1 MKKKIGI
8 MIRKITKAKCVA
20 FVLGLGGLFQQSQAQ
35 ICGATNSNNCTLMWF
50 SGVSFKN
57 SAGSTASYQ
66 GLNCTNT
73 GSSNKLMTS
82 GAVMDLTPGE
92 EISMTIENTCSYAL
106 IAGVWIDLDGDGSY
120 TAAECI
126 SKQAGPLGSIAVN
139 TTKTATLTIPC
150 TGVKPGKAMMRVR
163 AFYSSMSPT
172 QGCGTVAT
180 YGNIM
185 DFEINLKAVN
195 PPSADFAVPTGPN
208 FIKTPIL
215 FNSTTGNAAYK
226 QTWSFQTATNLV
238 TSGAKG
244 KASWA
249 NTGYYN
255 VKLKQEFCGLSD
267 SIIKSVKIE
276 KPTAAPTAEF
286 IASDNQVEVFYTG
299 QLFDLSTN
307 GAYKWNWT
315 ATSPSG
321 AIVYTSTQQNPIF
334 SFDEEGWWE
343 ICLTSENDI
352 GPSTKLC
359 KSRYI
364 EVVPPGEFYMGPSKI
379 ASNQG
384 GILYDNGGKTGNYGN
399 NRKTSIDYFEIF
411 PCGAKEI
418 RLNFKQLKLSLGDGG
433 DRLRIYDGQDAS
445 GKEITPA
452 GGITGVNYSMFKAST
467 FKAFSG
473 AMYITFESNSANN
486 DSGFIA
492 TWDSELLPVANPKS
506 GYTVDYTQIGN
517 GTMIDFVG
525 DVKDAQGQVDYD
537 WMIDGN
543 SGYGGKAKVFTTAFY
558 TDGTYEVCLIASIC
572 NGTDTFCRNITVTTP
587 TVAGYL
593 DYAASNLRPKVG
605 ETIQMTAK
613 TDYASN
619 FEWSIFPA
627 TYSFVGGTNLNSRNP
642 LVVFNAGGAY
652 TFTLRAWNSAGTR
665 AATEK
670 KVIKTKYVIAVKYC
684 TPVTDMLSSDV
695 AISKVELFQDSVS
708 LLENPS
714 TVGDVSFT
722 DFTDQFNTPLSYGS
736 YYTVIATRRTNS
748 NSANFKAWIDYNIDG
763 NFTDDELIL
772 NSGSISTTK
781 ASNKFRVPDLK
792 DCFEGFTKMR
802 VAVSYGAFSNTSCG
816 VNVVGEFEDY
826 GITLANDKKA
836 PVITL
841 LGSGV
846 VRVEKNSNATA
857 CWSESAYTTYTAK
870 DPTEGDLTT
879 KVVVT
884 TDLDCTT
891 PGTYYVNF
899 NVLDAAGNA
908 ATTVTR
914 NVIVVLDK
922 TAPTLT
928 LLGGATVNVEQCEMY
943 NELGAVASD
952 LTDGNLSSSIKISGS
967 VNTSVVGKYT
977 LTYNVADAQGNAAS
991 VSRVVNVVDTK
1002 KPGIFSYGKRIVDQE
1017 VVNIQIGSL
1026 FVDAVTGF
1034 DTCNGSIAVNK
1045 VPGFNGMVN
1054 TLVRATYPILY
1065 FAKDPNG
1072 NAAVEEGFVVNYR
1085 VDDYIAPEIALN
1097 TPDTVVHDVNSPYS
1111 SQPVSVY
1118 DNYYTSNKVSIEKK
1132 GKVNPFTLGLYTE
1145 TFTATDESGNTAIRN
1160 RYVKVVDR
1168 VAPTI
1173 ITSSVNVCAGDPFW
1187 AMSDVSVQDNYYG
1200 NNDLFPLV
1208 KILSHNVNVMRAGMY
1223 YINYQVTDPSGNK
1236 SQVVLRPVM
1245 VRYAP
1250 DCENSFV
1257 GTENLGLADQV
1268 QVYPNP
1274 SSGVVTVDFAL
1285 NNMEAITIEVTNLV
1299 GAKVATYTFNGG
1311 FGSQVLDLGKFGQG
1325 TYLLNIRNQK
1335 ETTTKK
1341 IVIAN

>member
-1 MKKKIGI
+1 MKYFF
-8 MIRKITKAKCVA
+8 TKTNLMASI
-20 FVLGLGGLFQQSQAQ
+20 FGLFGWINQADAQ

-92 EISMTIENTCSYAL
+92 EISMTIENTCTYAL

-120 TAAECI
+120 SSAECI
-126 SKQAGPLGSIAVN
+126 SKQTGPLGSIAAN
-139 TTKTATLTIPC
+139 TTKTATLSIPC

-163 AFYSSMSPT
+163 AFYSSMTPT

-215 FNSTTGNAAYK
+215 FNSTSGNAAYK

-255 VKLKQEFCGLSD
+255 VKLKQEFCGLRD

-276 KPTAAPTAEF
+276 KPTAAPAAEF
-286 IASDNQVEVFYTG
+286 IASSNQVEVFYQG

-307 GAYKWNWT
+307 GAYKWSWT

-384 GILYDNGGKTGNYGN
+384 GTLYDNGGKTGSYGN
-399 NRKTSIDYFEIF
+399 NRKTSIDYFQIF

-452 GGITGVNYSMFKAST
+452 GGLTGVNQNLFRSST

-473 AMYITFESNSANN
+473 SMYITFESNSANN

-492 TWDSELLPVANPKS
+492 IWDSELLPVANPKS
-506 GYTVDYTQIGN
+506 GYTVDYTQVGN

-543 SGYGGKAKVFTTAFY
+543 SGYGAKAKVFTTAFY

-572 NGTDTFCRNITVTTP
+572 NGVDTFCRNITVTTP
-587 TVAGYL
+587 TVPGYL

-605 ETIQMTAK
+605 ETIQLK
-613 TDYASN
+613 SNTDYASN

-642 LVVFNAGGAY
+642 FVVFNAGGAY
-652 TFTLRAWNSAGTR
+652 TFTLRAWNSAGTK

-714 TVGDVSFT
+714 TVGDVSYS
-722 DFTDQFNTPLSYGS
+722 DFTDQFNTALSYGS
-736 YYTVIATRRTNS
+736 YYSVIATRRTNS
-748 NSANFKAWIDYNIDG
+748 NMANFKAWIDYNIDG
-763 NFTDDELIL
+763 NFTDDEMIL
-772 NSGSISTTK
+772 NSGAISNTK

-792 DCFEGFTKMR
+792 DCFEGATRMR
-802 VAVSYGAFSNTSCG
+802 VAVSYGSFANTACG

-841 LGSGV
+841 LGSSV

-857 CWSESAYTTYTAK
+857 CWSESAYSTYTAK
-870 DPTEGDLTT
+870 DPTEGDLTN
-879 KVVVT
+879 KVVIA

-891 PGTYYVNF
+891 PGTYFMNF
-899 NVLDAAGNA
+899 RVVDAAGNE
-908 ATTVTR
+908 ATPVTR
-914 NVIVVLDK
+914 TIVVVLDK
-922 TAPTLT
+922 TPPTLT
-928 LLGGATVNVEQCEMY
+928 LLGGATVNVEQCEVY

-952 LTDGNLSSSIKISGS
+952 LTDGNLTSSIKISGS
-967 VNTSVVGKYT
+967 LNTSLVGKYT
-977 LTYNVADAQGNAAS
+977 LTYNVADAQGNTAS
-991 VSRVVNVVDTK
+991 TTRTVNVVDTK
-1002 KPGIFSYGKRIVDQE
+1002 KPGIFSYGKRIIDQE

-1034 DTCNGSIAVNK
+1034 DTCNGSVSVNK

-1054 TLVRATYPILY
+1054 TLVRATYPISY
-1065 FAKDPNG
+1065 FAVDPHG
-1072 NAAVEEGFVVNYR
+1072 NTAVEEGFVVNYR
-1085 VDDYIAPEIALN
+1085 VDDYIAPEITLN
-1097 TPDTVVHDVNSPYS
+1097 TPDTVIHDVNSPYS

-1118 DNYYTSNKVSIEKK
+1118 DNYYTSNKVSVEKK

-1145 TFTATDESGNTAIRN
+1145 TFTATDESGNTAVRN

-1187 AMSDVSVQDNYYG
+1187 AMSNVSVEDNYYG
-1200 NNDLFPLV
+1200 NNELFPLV

-1274 SSGVVTVDFAL
+1274 SAGEVTVDFAL
-1285 NNMEAITIEVTNLV
+1285 NNMEPITIEVTNLV

-1325 TYLLNIRNQK
+1325 TFLLNIRNKK

>member
-1 MKKKIGI
+1 M
-8 MIRKITKAKCVA
+8 
-20 FVLGLGGLFQQSQAQ
+20 
-35 ICGATNSNNCTLMWF
+35 
-50 SGVSFKN
+50 
-57 SAGSTASYQ
+57 
-66 GLNCTNT
+66 
-73 GSSNKLMTS
+73 
-82 GAVMDLTPGE
+82 
-92 EISMTIENTCSYAL
+92 
-106 IAGVWIDLDGDGSY
+106 
-120 TAAECI
+120 
-126 SKQAGPLGSIAVN
+126 
-139 TTKTATLTIPC
+139 
-150 TGVKPGKAMMRVR
+150 
-163 AFYSSMSPT
+163 
-172 QGCGTVAT
+172 
-180 YGNIM
+180 
-185 DFEINLKAVN
+185 
-195 PPSADFAVPTGPN
+195 
-208 FIKTPIL
+208 
-215 FNSTTGNAAYK
+215 
-226 QTWSFQTATNLV
+226 
-238 TSGAKG
+238 
-244 KASWA
+244 
-249 NTGYYN
+249 
-255 VKLKQEFCGLSD
+255 
-267 SIIKSVKIE
+267 
-276 KPTAAPTAEF
+276 
-286 IASDNQVEVFYTG
+286 
-299 QLFDLSTN
+299 
-307 GAYKWNWT
+307 
-315 ATSPSG
+315 
-321 AIVYTSTQQNPIF
+321 
-334 SFDEEGWWE
+334 
-343 ICLTSENDI
+343 
-352 GPSTKLC
+352 
-359 KSRYI
+359 
-364 EVVPPGEFYMGPSKI
+364 
-379 ASNQG
+379 
-384 GILYDNGGKTGNYGN
+384 
-399 NRKTSIDYFEIF
+399 
-411 PCGAKEI
+411 
-418 RLNFKQLKLSLGDGG
+418 
-433 DRLRIYDGQDAS
+433 
-445 GKEITPA
+445 
-452 GGITGVNYSMFKAST
+452 
-467 FKAFSG
+467 
-473 AMYITFESNSANN
+473 
-486 DSGFIA
+486 
-492 TWDSELLPVANPKS
+492 
-506 GYTVDYTQIGN
+506 
-517 GTMIDFVG
+517 
-525 DVKDAQGQVDYD
+525 
-537 WMIDGN
+537 
-543 SGYGGKAKVFTTAFY
+543 FTTAFY

-627 TYSFVGGTNLNSRNP
+627 TYSYVGGTNLNSRNP

-695 AISKVELFQDSVS
+695 AISKVELLQDSVS

-714 TVGDVSFT
+714 TVGDVAFT

-763 NFTDDELIL
+763 NFTDDEMIL
-772 NSGSISTTK
+772 NSGAITTTK

-846 VRVEKNSNATA
+846 LRVEKNSNATA

-928 LLGGATVNVEQCEMY
+928 LLGGATVNVEQCEVY

-977 LTYNVADAQGNAAS
+977 LTYDVADAQGNAAS

-1065 FAKDPNG
+1065 FAKDPHG

-1145 TFTATDESGNTAIRN
+1145 TFTATDESGNTAVRN

-1200 NNDLFPLV
+1200 NNELFPLV

-1257 GTENLGLADQV
+1257 GTENLGLSDQV

-1285 NNMEAITIEVTNLV
+1285 NNIEPITIEVTNLV

>member
-1 MKKKIGI
+1 
-8 MIRKITKAKCVA
+8 
-20 FVLGLGGLFQQSQAQ
+20 
-35 ICGATNSNNCTLMWF
+35 
-50 SGVSFKN
+50 
-57 SAGSTASYQ
+57 
-66 GLNCTNT
+66 
-73 GSSNKLMTS
+73 
-82 GAVMDLTPGE
+82 
-92 EISMTIENTCSYAL
+92 
-106 IAGVWIDLDGDGSY
+106 
-120 TAAECI
+120 
-126 SKQAGPLGSIAVN
+126 
-139 TTKTATLTIPC
+139 
-150 TGVKPGKAMMRVR
+150 
-163 AFYSSMSPT
+163 
-172 QGCGTVAT
+172 
-180 YGNIM
+180 
-185 DFEINLKAVN
+185 
-195 PPSADFAVPTGPN
+195 
-208 FIKTPIL
+208 
-215 FNSTTGNAAYK
+215 
-226 QTWSFQTATNLV
+226 
-238 TSGAKG
+238 
-244 KASWA
+244 
-249 NTGYYN
+249 
-255 VKLKQEFCGLSD
+255 
-267 SIIKSVKIE
+267 
-276 KPTAAPTAEF
+276 
-286 IASDNQVEVFYTG
+286 
-299 QLFDLSTN
+299 
-307 GAYKWNWT
+307 
-315 ATSPSG
+315 
-321 AIVYTSTQQNPIF
+321 
-334 SFDEEGWWE
+334 
-343 ICLTSENDI
+343 
-352 GPSTKLC
+352 
-359 KSRYI
+359 
-364 EVVPPGEFYMGPSKI
+364 
-379 ASNQG
+379 
-384 GILYDNGGKTGNYGN
+384 
-399 NRKTSIDYFEIF
+399 
-411 PCGAKEI
+411 
-418 RLNFKQLKLSLGDGG
+418 
-433 DRLRIYDGQDAS
+433 
-445 GKEITPA
+445 
-452 GGITGVNYSMFKAST
+452 
-467 FKAFSG
+467 
-473 AMYITFESNSANN
+473 
-486 DSGFIA
+486 
-492 TWDSELLPVANPKS
+492 
-506 GYTVDYTQIGN
+506 
-517 GTMIDFVG
+517 
-525 DVKDAQGQVDYD
+525 
-537 WMIDGN
+537 
-543 SGYGGKAKVFTTAFY
+543 
-558 TDGTYEVCLIASIC
+558 
-572 NGTDTFCRNITVTTP
+572 VTTP
-587 TVAGYL
+587 TGPGYL

-605 ETIQMTAK
+605 ETIQLK
-613 TDYASN
+613 SNTDYASN

-642 LVVFNAGGAY
+642 FVVFNAGGAY
-652 TFTLRAWNSAGTR
+652 TFTLRAWNSAGTK

-708 LLENPS
+708 LLENPT
-714 TVGDVSFT
+714 TVGDVSYT

-763 NFTDDELIL
+763 NFTDDEMIL
-772 NSGSISTTK
+772 NSGAISNTK

-792 DCFEGFTKMR
+792 DCFEGVTRMR
-802 VAVSYGAFSNTSCG
+802 VAVSYGSFANTACG

-841 LGSGV
+841 LGSSV

-857 CWSESAYTTYTAK
+857 CWTENVYSTYTAK
-870 DPTEGDLTT
+870 DPTEGDLTN
-879 KVVVT
+879 KVVIT

-891 PGTYYVNF
+891 PGTYFMNF
-899 NVLDAAGNA
+899 RVVDAAGNEA
-908 ATTVTR
+908 MPVTR
-914 NVIVVLDK
+914 TIVVVLDK
-922 TAPTLT
+922 TPPTLT
-928 LLGGATVNVEQCEMY
+928 LLGGASVNVEQCEVY

-952 LTDGNLSSSIKISGS
+952 LIDGNLTSSIKISGS

-977 LTYNVADAQGNAAS
+977 LTYDVADAQGNTAS
-991 VSRVVNVVDTK
+991 TTRTVNVVDTK

-1065 FAKDPNG
+1065 FAKDPHG
-1072 NAAVEEGFVVNYR
+1072 NTAVEEGFVVNYR

-1097 TPDTVVHDVNSPYS
+1097 TPDTVFHDVNSPYS

-1118 DNYYTSNKVSIEKK
+1118 DNYYTNNKLSVEKK

-1145 TFTATDESGNTAIRN
+1145 TFTATDESGNTAVRN

-1187 AMSDVSVQDNYYG
+1187 AMSDVSVEDNYYG
-1200 NNDLFPLV
+1200 NNELFPLV

-1274 SSGVVTVDFAL
+1274 SAGEVTIDFAL
-1285 NNMEAITIEVTNLV
+1285 NNMESITIEVTNLV
-1299 GAKVATYTFNGG
+1299 GAKVAAYTFNGG

>member
-1 MKKKIGI
+1 
-8 MIRKITKAKCVA
+8 
-20 FVLGLGGLFQQSQAQ
+20 
-35 ICGATNSNNCTLMWF
+35 
-50 SGVSFKN
+50 
-57 SAGSTASYQ
+57 
-66 GLNCTNT
+66 
-73 GSSNKLMTS
+73 
-82 GAVMDLTPGE
+82 
-92 EISMTIENTCSYAL
+92 
-106 IAGVWIDLDGDGSY
+106 
-120 TAAECI
+120 
-126 SKQAGPLGSIAVN
+126 
-139 TTKTATLTIPC
+139 
-150 TGVKPGKAMMRVR
+150 
-163 AFYSSMSPT
+163 
-172 QGCGTVAT
+172 
-180 YGNIM
+180 
-185 DFEINLKAVN
+185 
-195 PPSADFAVPTGPN
+195 
-208 FIKTPIL
+208 
-215 FNSTTGNAAYK
+215 
-226 QTWSFQTATNLV
+226 
-238 TSGAKG
+238 
-244 KASWA
+244 
-249 NTGYYN
+249 
-255 VKLKQEFCGLSD
+255 
-267 SIIKSVKIE
+267 
-276 KPTAAPTAEF
+276 
-286 IASDNQVEVFYTG
+286 
-299 QLFDLSTN
+299 
-307 GAYKWNWT
+307 
-315 ATSPSG
+315 
-321 AIVYTSTQQNPIF
+321 
-334 SFDEEGWWE
+334 
-343 ICLTSENDI
+343 
-352 GPSTKLC
+352 
-359 KSRYI
+359 
-364 EVVPPGEFYMGPSKI
+364 
-379 ASNQG
+379 
-384 GILYDNGGKTGNYGN
+384 
-399 NRKTSIDYFEIF
+399 
-411 PCGAKEI
+411 
-418 RLNFKQLKLSLGDGG
+418 
-433 DRLRIYDGQDAS
+433 
-445 GKEITPA
+445 
-452 GGITGVNYSMFKAST
+452 
-467 FKAFSG
+467 
-473 AMYITFESNSANN
+473 
-486 DSGFIA
+486 
-492 TWDSELLPVANPKS
+492 
-506 GYTVDYTQIGN
+506 
-517 GTMIDFVG
+517 
-525 DVKDAQGQVDYD
+525 
-537 WMIDGN
+537 
-543 SGYGGKAKVFTTAFY
+543 
-558 TDGTYEVCLIASIC
+558 
-572 NGTDTFCRNITVTTP
+572 
-587 TVAGYL
+587 
-593 DYAASNLRPKVG
+593 
-605 ETIQMTAK
+605 
-613 TDYASN
+613 
-619 FEWSIFPA
+619 
-627 TYSFVGGTNLNSRNP
+627 
-642 LVVFNAGGAY
+642 
-652 TFTLRAWNSAGTR
+652 
-665 AATEK
+665 
-670 KVIKTKYVIAVKYC
+670 
-684 TPVTDMLSSDV
+684 
-695 AISKVELFQDSVS
+695 
-708 LLENPS
+708 
-714 TVGDVSFT
+714 
-722 DFTDQFNTPLSYGS
+722 
-736 YYTVIATRRTNS
+736 VIATRRTNS

-763 NFTDDELIL
+763 NFTDDEMIL
-772 NSGSISTTK
+772 NSGAITTTK

-802 VAVSYGAFSNTSCG
+802 VAVSYGAFSNTACG

-857 CWSESAYTTYTAK
+857 CWSESAYSTYTAK

-928 LLGGATVNVEQCEMY
+928 LLGGATVNVEQCEVY

-977 LTYNVADAQGNAAS
+977 LTYNVADAQGNASS
-991 VSRVVNVVDTK
+991 VTRVINVVDTK

-1065 FAKDPNG
+1065 FAKDPHG

-1145 TFTATDESGNTAIRN
+1145 TFTATDESGNTAVRN

-1173 ITSSVNVCAGDPFW
+1173 ITTSVNVCAEDPFW

-1200 NNDLFPLV
+1200 NNELFPLV
-1208 KILSHNVNVMRAGMY
+1208 KILSHNVNIMRAGIY

-1274 SSGVVTVDFAL
+1274 SAGEVTVDFAL
-1285 NNMEAITIEVTNLV
+1285 NNMETITIEVTNLV
-1299 GAKVATYTFNGG
+1299 GAKVATYNFNGG

>member
-1 MKKKIGI
+1 
-8 MIRKITKAKCVA
+8 
-20 FVLGLGGLFQQSQAQ
+20 
-35 ICGATNSNNCTLMWF
+35 
-50 SGVSFKN
+50 
-57 SAGSTASYQ
+57 
-66 GLNCTNT
+66 
-73 GSSNKLMTS
+73 
-82 GAVMDLTPGE
+82 
-92 EISMTIENTCSYAL
+92 
-106 IAGVWIDLDGDGSY
+106 
-120 TAAECI
+120 
-126 SKQAGPLGSIAVN
+126 
-139 TTKTATLTIPC
+139 
-150 TGVKPGKAMMRVR
+150 
-163 AFYSSMSPT
+163 
-172 QGCGTVAT
+172 
-180 YGNIM
+180 
-185 DFEINLKAVN
+185 
-195 PPSADFAVPTGPN
+195 
-208 FIKTPIL
+208 
-215 FNSTTGNAAYK
+215 
-226 QTWSFQTATNLV
+226 
-238 TSGAKG
+238 
-244 KASWA
+244 
-249 NTGYYN
+249 
-255 VKLKQEFCGLSD
+255 
-267 SIIKSVKIE
+267 
-276 KPTAAPTAEF
+276 
-286 IASDNQVEVFYTG
+286 
-299 QLFDLSTN
+299 
-307 GAYKWNWT
+307 
-315 ATSPSG
+315 
-321 AIVYTSTQQNPIF
+321 
-334 SFDEEGWWE
+334 
-343 ICLTSENDI
+343 
-352 GPSTKLC
+352 
-359 KSRYI
+359 
-364 EVVPPGEFYMGPSKI
+364 
-379 ASNQG
+379 
-384 GILYDNGGKTGNYGN
+384 
-399 NRKTSIDYFEIF
+399 
-411 PCGAKEI
+411 
-418 RLNFKQLKLSLGDGG
+418 
-433 DRLRIYDGQDAS
+433 
-445 GKEITPA
+445 
-452 GGITGVNYSMFKAST
+452 
-467 FKAFSG
+467 
-473 AMYITFESNSANN
+473 
-486 DSGFIA
+486 
-492 TWDSELLPVANPKS
+492 
-506 GYTVDYTQIGN
+506 
-517 GTMIDFVG
+517 
-525 DVKDAQGQVDYD
+525 
-537 WMIDGN
+537 
-543 SGYGGKAKVFTTAFY
+543 
-558 TDGTYEVCLIASIC
+558 
-572 NGTDTFCRNITVTTP
+572 
-587 TVAGYL
+587 
-593 DYAASNLRPKVG
+593 
-605 ETIQMTAK
+605 
-613 TDYASN
+613 
-619 FEWSIFPA
+619 
-627 TYSFVGGTNLNSRNP
+627 
-642 LVVFNAGGAY
+642 
-652 TFTLRAWNSAGTR
+652 
-665 AATEK
+665 
-670 KVIKTKYVIAVKYC
+670 
-684 TPVTDMLSSDV
+684 MLSSDV
-695 AISKVELFQDSVS
+695 AISKVELLQDSVS

-763 NFTDDELIL
+763 NFTDDEMIL
-772 NSGSISTTK
+772 NSGAITTTK

-802 VAVSYGAFSNTSCG
+802 VAVSYGAFSNTACG

-857 CWSESAYTTYTAK
+857 CWSESAYSTYTAK

-928 LLGGATVNVEQCEMY
+928 LLGGATVNVEQCEVY

-977 LTYNVADAQGNAAS
+977 LTYNVADAQGNASS
-991 VSRVVNVVDTK
+991 VTRVINVVDTK

-1065 FAKDPNG
+1065 FAKDPHG

-1145 TFTATDESGNTAIRN
+1145 TFTATDESGNTAVRN

-1173 ITSSVNVCAGDPFW
+1173 ITTSVNVCAEDPFW

-1200 NNDLFPLV
+1200 NNELFPLV
-1208 KILSHNVNVMRAGMY
+1208 KILSHNVNIMRAGIY

-1274 SSGVVTVDFAL
+1274 SAGEVTVDFAL
-1285 NNMEAITIEVTNLV
+1285 NNMETITIEVTNLV
-1299 GAKVATYTFNGG
+1299 GAKVATYNFNGG

>member
-1 MKKKIGI
+1 
-8 MIRKITKAKCVA
+8 MIKLITKAKWIG
-20 FVLGLGGLFQQSQAQ
+20 FVLSLGGLFQQSQAQ

-92 EISMTIENTCSYAL
+92 EISMTIENTCTYAL

-120 TAAECI
+120 SSAECI
-126 SKQAGPLGSIAVN
+126 SKQAGPLGSIAAN
-139 TTKTATLTIPC
+139 TTKTATLSIPC
-150 TGVKPGKAMMRVR
+150 NGVKPGKAMMRVR
-163 AFYSSMSPT
+163 AFYSSMTPT

-215 FNSTTGNAAYK
+215 FNSTSSNAAYK
-226 QTWSFQTATNLV
+226 QTWSFQTATSLV
-238 TSGAKG
+238 TSSAKG

-249 NTGYYN
+249 NTGYYS

-276 KPTAAPTAEF
+276 KPTAAPAAEF
-286 IASDNQVEVFYTG
+286 IASSNQVEVFYQG

-307 GAYKWNWT
+307 GAYKWSWT

-384 GILYDNGGKTGNYGN
+384 GTLYDNGGKTGSYGN
-399 NRKTSIDYFEIF
+399 NRKTSIDYFQIF

-452 GGITGVNYSMFKAST
+452 GGLTGVNQNLFRSST

-473 AMYITFESNSANN
+473 SMYITFESNSANN

-492 TWDSELLPVANPKS
+492 IWDSELLPVANPKS
-506 GYTVDYTQIGN
+506 GYTVDYTQVGN

-543 SGYGGKAKVFTTAFY
+543 SGYGAKAKVFTTAFY

-572 NGTDTFCRNITVTTP
+572 NGVDTFCRNITVTTP
-587 TVAGYL
+587 TGPGYL

-605 ETIQMTAK
+605 ETIQLK
-613 TDYASN
+613 SNTDYASN

-642 LVVFNAGGAY
+642 FVVFNAGGAY
-652 TFTLRAWNSAGTR
+652 TFTLRAWNSAGTK

-714 TVGDVSFT
+714 TVGDVSYT
-722 DFTDQFNTPLSYGS
+722 DFTDQFNTALSYGS
-736 YYTVIATRRTNS
+736 YYSVIATRRTNS
-748 NSANFKAWIDYNIDG
+748 NMANFKAWIDYNIDG
-763 NFTDDELIL
+763 NFTDDEMIL
-772 NSGSISTTK
+772 NSGAISNTK

-792 DCFEGFTKMR
+792 DCFEGVTRMR
-802 VAVSYGAFSNTSCG
+802 VAVSYGSFSNSACG

-841 LGSGV
+841 LGSSV

-857 CWSESAYTTYTAK
+857 CWSESAYSTYTAK
-870 DPTEGDLTT
+870 DPTEGDLTN

-891 PGTYYVNF
+891 PGTYFMNF
-899 NVLDAAGNA
+899 NVLDAAGNTA
-908 ATTVTR
+908 ATVTR

-922 TAPTLT
+922 TSPVLT
-928 LLGGATVNVEQCEMY
+928 LFGGASVNVEQCEVY
-943 NELGAVASD
+943 NEMGAVASD
-952 LTDGNLSSSIKISGS
+952 LTDGNLTSSIKISGS
-967 VNTSVVGKYT
+967 LNTSVVGKYT
-977 LTYNVADAQGNAAS
+977 LTYDVADAQGNASS
-991 VSRVVNVVDTK
+991 VTRVINVVDTK

-1065 FAKDPNG
+1065 FAKDPHG
-1072 NAAVEEGFVVNYR
+1072 NTAVEEGFVVNYR

-1097 TPDTVVHDVNSPYS
+1097 TPDTVFHDVNSPYS

-1118 DNYYTSNKVSIEKK
+1118 DNYYTNNKLSVEKK

-1145 TFTATDESGNTAIRN
+1145 TFTATDESGNTAVRN

-1187 AMSDVSVQDNYYG
+1187 AMSDVSVEDNYYG
-1200 NNDLFPLV
+1200 NNELFPLI

-1274 SSGVVTVDFAL
+1274 SAGEVTIDFAL
-1285 NNMEAITIEVTNLV
+1285 NNMESITIEVTNLV

>member
-1 MKKKIGI
+1 MNLKF
-8 MIRKITKAKCVA
+8 TKSKLIAL
-20 FVLGLGGLFQQSQAQ
+20 VLGLTGWMSQSEAQ
-35 ICGATNSNNCTLMWF
+35 ICGATNSSGCTGDYL
-50 SGVSFKN
+50 SAISFKN
-57 SAGSTASYQ
+57 TAGTSYAVS
-66 GLNCTNT
+66 GMNCANT
-73 GSSNKLMTS
+73 GSSNKLMTN
-82 GAVMDLTPGE
+82 GAVMDITPGE
-92 EISMTIENTCSYAL
+92 DITMTIENTCSFSEYV
-106 IAGVWIDLDGDGSY
+106 GVWIDLDGDNTFS
-120 TAAECI
+120 AAECI
-126 SKQAGPLGSIAVN
+126 AKSNAQFGSIPVN

-150 TGVKPGKAMMRVR
+150 AGVKAGKAIMRVR
-163 AFYSSMSPT
+163 CMYSTFTPS
-172 QGCGTVAT
+172 QGCGTQANF
-180 YGNIM
+180 GNIL
-185 DFEINLKAVN
+185 DFEVNVKSVN
-195 PPSADFAVPTGPN
+195 PPVADFAVPTGPN
-208 FIKTPIL
+208 YTKTPIT
-215 FNSTTGNAAYK
+215 FNSTATNSAYT
-226 QTWSFQTATNLV
+226 QIWSFQSGTTV
-238 TSGAKG
+238 VGTGAKG
-244 KASWA
+244 KASWP
-249 NTGYYN
+249 NVGYYN
-255 VKLKQEFCGLSD
+255 VKLKQQFCGMVD
-267 SIIKSVKIE
+267 SIVKSVKIE
-276 KPTAAPTAEF
+276 KPTAAPTADF
-286 IASDNQVEVFYTG
+286 IAGSNQVEVFYQG

-307 GAYKWNWT
+307 GAYKWDWT

-321 AIVYTSTQQNPIF
+321 TIVYTSTAQNPIF

-343 ICLTSENDI
+343 ICLTSQNDI
-352 GPSTKLC
+352 GPSTKNC

-399 NRKTSIDYFEIF
+399 NRKTSIDYFQIF

-418 RLNFKQLKLSLGDGG
+418 RFNFKQLKLALGDGG

-452 GGITGVNYSMFKAST
+452 GGITGVNQNLFAKST

-473 AMYITFESNSANN
+473 SMYITFESNSANN

-506 GYTVDYTQIGN
+506 GYTVDYTSVGN

-525 DVKDAQGQVDYD
+525 DVKDAQGQVEYD
-537 WMIDGN
+537 WMIDGQ
-543 SGYGGKAKVFTTAFY
+543 SGYGGKAKVFTNAFY

-572 NGTDTFCRNITVTTP
+572 NGIDTFCRNITVTTP
-587 TVAGYL
+587 TAPGAV
-593 DYAASNLRPKVG
+593 DFVASNLRPKVG
-605 ETIQMTAK
+605 ETINITTK

-619 FEWSIFPA
+619 YEWSIYPA
-627 TYSFVGGTNLNSRNP
+627 TYSFVGGTGINSRNP
-642 LVVFNAGGAY
+642 QLVFNTGGAY

-714 TVGDVSFT
+714 TVGDVAYT
-722 DFTDQFNTPLSYGS
+722 DFTDQFNTALSYGS

-748 NSANFKAWIDYNIDG
+748 NTANFKAWIDYNIDG
-763 NFTDDELIL
+763 NFSDDEMIL

-792 DCFEGFTKMR
+792 DCFEGVTRMR
-802 VAVSYGAFSNTSCG
+802 VAVSYGSFSNTSCG

-841 LGSGV
+841 LGSSV
-846 VRVEKNSNATA
+846 VRVEKNSNALA
-857 CWSESAYTTYTAK
+857 CWTENPYSTYTAK

-879 KVVVT
+879 KVQVT

-891 PGTYYVNF
+891 PGTYFVNF
-899 NVLDAAGNA
+899 RVTDAAGNDA
-908 ATTVTR
+908 ALVTR
-914 NVIVVLDK
+914 TVIVVLDK
-922 TAPTLT
+922 TPPTLT
-928 LLGGATVNVEQCEMY
+928 LLGGSSVDVQQCEVY

-952 LTDGNLSSSIKISGS
+952 LTDGNLTSSIKITGN

-977 LTYNVADAQGNAAS
+977 LTYDVADAQGNTAS
-991 VSRVVNVVDTK
+991 ATRTVNVVDTK
-1002 KPGIFSYGKRIVDQE
+1002 KPGIYAYGKRIVDQDI
-1017 VVNIQIGSL
+1017 VNLQIGSL
-1026 FVDAVTGF
+1026 FVDPVNGY
-1034 DTCNGSIAVNK
+1034 DTCNGSVAVNK

-1054 TLVRATYPILY
+1054 TLVRATYPVSY
-1065 FAKDPNG
+1065 YAVDPHG
-1072 NAAVEEGFVVNYR
+1072 NTAVEEGFVVNYR
-1085 VDDYIAPEIALN
+1085 VDDYIAPEITLN
-1097 TPDTVVHDVNSPYS
+1097 TADTVIHDVNSPYS
-1111 SQPVSVY
+1111 SQPVTVH
-1118 DNYYTSNKVSIEKK
+1118 DNYYTNNKVSVEKT

-1145 TFTATDESGNTAIRN
+1145 TFTATDESGNTAVRN

-1173 ITSSVNVCAGDPFW
+1173 ITSSVNVCAGTPFW
-1187 AMSDVSVQDNYYG
+1187 AMSDVSVEDNYYG
-1200 NNDLFPLV
+1200 SNELLPLIQV
-1208 KILSHNVNVMRAGMY
+1208 IGHNVNIWRAGVY

-1245 VRYAP
+1245 VQYPP

-1257 GTENLGLADQV
+1257 GKENLTLSEQV
-1268 QVYPNP
+1268 MVYPNP
-1274 SSGVVTVDFAL
+1274 SKGEVTVDFAL
-1285 NNMEAITIEVTNLV
+1285 NNMEPVFIEVTNIL
-1299 GAKVATYTFNGG
+1299 GAKVASYTFNGG
-1311 FGSQVLDLGKFGQG
+1311 FGSQSLDLGKFGQG

-1341 IVIAN
+1341 IVIAQ

>member
-1 MKKKIGI
+1 
-8 MIRKITKAKCVA
+8 MIRKITKAKWVA

-120 TAAECI
+120 SSAECI

-163 AFYSSMSPT
+163 AFYTSMSPT

-452 GGITGVNYSMFKAST
+452 GGITGVNYNMFKSST

-928 LLGGATVNVEQCEMY
+928 LLGGATVNVEQCEVY

-967 VNTSVVGKYT
+967 VNISVVGKYT
-977 LTYNVADAQGNAAS
+977 LTYDVADAQGNAAS

-1065 FAKDPNG
+1065 FAKDPHG

-1145 TFTATDESGNTAIRN
+1145 TFTATDESGNTAVRN

-1173 ITSSVNVCAGDPFW
+1173 ITTSVNVCAGDPFW

-1200 NNDLFPLV
+1200 NNELFPLV

-1257 GTENLGLADQV
+1257 GTENLGLSDQV

-1285 NNMEAITIEVTNLV
+1285 NNIEPITIEVTNLV

>member
-1 MKKKIGI
+1 MKYLFTKTNLIASILGI
-8 MIRKITKAKCVA
+8 FSCVNQA
-20 FVLGLGGLFQQSQAQ
+20 EAQ
-35 ICGATNSNNCTLMWF
+35 ICGATNSTGCSLDWF
-50 SGVSFKN
+50 SAVSFKN
-57 SAGSTASYQ
+57 SGGTAYSVS
-66 GLNCTNT
+66 GLNCGNT
-73 GSSNKLMTS
+73 GTSNKLMTN
-82 GAVMDLTPGE
+82 GAVMDITPGE
-92 EISMTIENTCSYAL
+92 DISMTIENTCSYAEY
-106 IAGVWIDLDGDGSY
+106 AGVWIDLDGDNQFS
-120 TAAECI
+120 AAECI
-126 SKQAGPLGSIAVN
+126 SKAAGPLGQIASN
-139 TTKTATLTIPC
+139 STKTATLTIPC
-150 TGVKPGKAMMRVR
+150 AGVKSGKAIMRVR
-163 AFYSSMSPT
+163 CMYLSFTPT
-172 QGCGTVAT
+172 QGCGTVANE
-180 YGNIM
+180 GNIL
-185 DFEINLKAVN
+185 DFEVNIKSVN
-195 PPSADFAVPTGPN
+195 PPLADFTVPTGPN
-208 FIKTPIL
+208 FTKTPIT
-215 FNSTTGNAAYK
+215 FNSTATNSAYN
-226 QTWSFQTATNLV
+226 QTWTFQTATAI
-238 TSGAKG
+238 TPTGAKG

-249 NTGYYN
+249 NTGYFN
-255 VKLKQEFCGLSD
+255 VKLKQQFCGMVD

-276 KPTAAPTAEF
+276 KPTAAPVADF
-286 IASDNQVEVFYTG
+286 IAASNQVEVFYQG

-307 GAYKWNWT
+307 GAYKWSWT

-321 AIVYTSTQQNPIF
+321 LIVYTSSAQNPIF
-334 SFDEEGWWE
+334 SFDEEGKWE

-352 GPSTKLC
+352 GLSTKNC
-359 KSRYI
+359 KSKYI

-399 NRKTSIDYFEIF
+399 NRKTSIDYFQIF

-445 GKEITPA
+445 GKEISPA
-452 GGITGVNYSMFKAST
+452 GGLTGVNQNLFRSST

-473 AMYITFESNSANN
+473 SMYITFESNGANN

-506 GYTVDYTQIGN
+506 GYTVDYTQVGN

-543 SGYGGKAKVFTTAFY
+543 SGYGAKAKVFTTAFY
-558 TDGTYEVCLIASIC
+558 TDGTYEVCLIAGIC
-572 NGTDTFCRNITVTTP
+572 NGVDTFCRNITVTTP
-587 TVAGYL
+587 TVPGNVEFV
-593 DYAASNLRPKVG
+593 ASNLRPKVG
-605 ETIQMTAK
+605 ETISITTK
-613 TDYASN
+613 SDYASN
-619 FEWSIFPA
+619 YEWSIYPA
-627 TYSFVGGTNLNSRNP
+627 TYSYVGGTTLNSRNP
-642 LVVFNAGGAY
+642 KLVFNAGGAY

-665 AATEK
+665 VATEK

-708 LLENPS
+708 LLENPT
-714 TVGDVSFT
+714 TVGDVSYT

-763 NFTDDELIL
+763 NFTDDEMIL
-772 NSGSISTTK
+772 NSGAISNTK

-792 DCFEGFTKMR
+792 DCFEGVTRMR
-802 VAVSYGAFSNTSCG
+802 VAVSYGSFSNSACG

-836 PVITL
+836 PVVTL
-841 LGSGV
+841 LGSSV

-857 CWSESAYTTYTAK
+857 CWSESAYSTYTAK
-870 DPTEGDLTT
+870 DPTEGDLTN
-879 KVVVT
+879 KVVIT

-891 PGTYYVNF
+891 PGTYFMNF
-899 NVLDAAGNA
+899 RVVDAAGNEA
-908 ATTVTR
+908 MPVTR
-914 NVIVVLDK
+914 TIVVVLDK
-922 TAPTLT
+922 TPPTLT
-928 LLGGATVNVEQCEMY
+928 LLGGASVNVEQCEVY

-952 LTDGNLSSSIKISGS
+952 LIDGNLTSSIKISGS

-977 LTYNVADAQGNAAS
+977 LTYDVADAQGNTAS
-991 VSRVVNVVDTK
+991 TTRTVNVVDTK

-1065 FAKDPNG
+1065 FAKDPHG
-1072 NAAVEEGFVVNYR
+1072 NTAVEEGFVVNYR

-1097 TPDTVVHDVNSPYS
+1097 TPDTVFHDVNSPYS

-1118 DNYYTSNKVSIEKK
+1118 DNYYTNNKLSVEKK

-1145 TFTATDESGNTAIRN
+1145 TFTATDESGNTAVRN

-1187 AMSDVSVQDNYYG
+1187 AMSDVSVEDNYYG
-1200 NNDLFPLV
+1200 NNELFPLV

-1274 SSGVVTVDFAL
+1274 SAGEVTIDFAL
-1285 NNMEAITIEVTNLV
+1285 NNMESITIEVTNLV
-1299 GAKVATYTFNGG
+1299 GAKVAAYTFNGG

>member
-1 MKKKIGI
+1 
-8 MIRKITKAKCVA
+8 
-20 FVLGLGGLFQQSQAQ
+20 
-35 ICGATNSNNCTLMWF
+35 
-50 SGVSFKN
+50 
-57 SAGSTASYQ
+57 
-66 GLNCTNT
+66 
-73 GSSNKLMTS
+73 
-82 GAVMDLTPGE
+82 
-92 EISMTIENTCSYAL
+92 
-106 IAGVWIDLDGDGSY
+106 
-120 TAAECI
+120 
-126 SKQAGPLGSIAVN
+126 
-139 TTKTATLTIPC
+139 
-150 TGVKPGKAMMRVR
+150 
-163 AFYSSMSPT
+163 
-172 QGCGTVAT
+172 
-180 YGNIM
+180 
-185 DFEINLKAVN
+185 
-195 PPSADFAVPTGPN
+195 
-208 FIKTPIL
+208 
-215 FNSTTGNAAYK
+215 
-226 QTWSFQTATNLV
+226 
-238 TSGAKG
+238 
-244 KASWA
+244 
-249 NTGYYN
+249 
-255 VKLKQEFCGLSD
+255 
-267 SIIKSVKIE
+267 
-276 KPTAAPTAEF
+276 
-286 IASDNQVEVFYTG
+286 
-299 QLFDLSTN
+299 
-307 GAYKWNWT
+307 
-315 ATSPSG
+315 
-321 AIVYTSTQQNPIF
+321 
-334 SFDEEGWWE
+334 
-343 ICLTSENDI
+343 
-352 GPSTKLC
+352 
-359 KSRYI
+359 
-364 EVVPPGEFYMGPSKI
+364 
-379 ASNQG
+379 
-384 GILYDNGGKTGNYGN
+384 
-399 NRKTSIDYFEIF
+399 
-411 PCGAKEI
+411 
-418 RLNFKQLKLSLGDGG
+418 
-433 DRLRIYDGQDAS
+433 
-445 GKEITPA
+445 
-452 GGITGVNYSMFKAST
+452 
-467 FKAFSG
+467 
-473 AMYITFESNSANN
+473 
-486 DSGFIA
+486 
-492 TWDSELLPVANPKS
+492 
-506 GYTVDYTQIGN
+506 
-517 GTMIDFVG
+517 
-525 DVKDAQGQVDYD
+525 
-537 WMIDGN
+537 
-543 SGYGGKAKVFTTAFY
+543 
-558 TDGTYEVCLIASIC
+558 
-572 NGTDTFCRNITVTTP
+572 
-587 TVAGYL
+587 
-593 DYAASNLRPKVG
+593 
-605 ETIQMTAK
+605 MTAK

-627 TYSFVGGTNLNSRNP
+627 TYSYVGGTNLNSRNP
-642 LVVFNAGGAY
+642 SVVFNAGGAY

-695 AISKVELFQDSVS
+695 AISKVELLQDSVS

-763 NFTDDELIL
+763 NFTDDEMIL
-772 NSGSISTTK
+772 NSGAITTTK

-802 VAVSYGAFSNTSCG
+802 VAVSYGAFSNTACG

-857 CWSESAYTTYTAK
+857 CWSESAYSTYTAK

-928 LLGGATVNVEQCEMY
+928 LLGGATVNVEQCEVY

-977 LTYNVADAQGNAAS
+977 LTYNVADAQGNASS
-991 VSRVVNVVDTK
+991 VTRVINVVDTK

-1065 FAKDPNG
+1065 FAKDPHG

-1145 TFTATDESGNTAIRN
+1145 TFTATDESGNTAVRN

-1173 ITSSVNVCAGDPFW
+1173 ITTSVNVCAEDPFW

-1200 NNDLFPLV
+1200 NNELFPLV
-1208 KILSHNVNVMRAGMY
+1208 KILSHNVNIMRAGIY

-1274 SSGVVTVDFAL
+1274 SAGEVTVDFAL
-1285 NNMEAITIEVTNLV
+1285 NNMETITIEVTNLV
-1299 GAKVATYTFNGG
+1299 GAKVATYNFNGG

>member
-1 MKKKIGI
+1 MKYFF
-8 MIRKITKAKCVA
+8 TKTNLMASI
-20 FVLGLGGLFQQSQAQ
+20 FGLFGWINQADAQ

-92 EISMTIENTCSYAL
+92 EISMTIENTCTYAL

-120 TAAECI
+120 SSAECI
-126 SKQAGPLGSIAVN
+126 SKQTGPLGSIAAN
-139 TTKTATLTIPC
+139 TTKTATLSIPC

-163 AFYSSMSPT
+163 AFYSSMTPT

-215 FNSTTGNAAYK
+215 FNSTSGNAAYK

-255 VKLKQEFCGLSD
+255 VKLKQEFCGLRD

-276 KPTAAPTAEF
+276 KPTAAPAAEF
-286 IASDNQVEVFYTG
+286 IASSNQVEVFYQG

-307 GAYKWNWT
+307 GAYKWSWT

-384 GILYDNGGKTGNYGN
+384 GTLYDNGGKTGSYGN
-399 NRKTSIDYFEIF
+399 NRKTSIDYFQIF

-452 GGITGVNYSMFKAST
+452 GGLTGVNQNLFRSST

-473 AMYITFESNSANN
+473 SMYITFESNSANN

-492 TWDSELLPVANPKS
+492 IWDSELLPVANPKS
-506 GYTVDYTQIGN
+506 GYTVDYTQVGN

-543 SGYGGKAKVFTTAFY
+543 SGYGAKAKVFTTAFY
-558 TDGTYEVCLIASIC
+558 TDGTYEVCLIAGIC
-572 NGTDTFCRNITVTTP
+572 NGVDTFCRNITVTTP
-587 TVAGYL
+587 TAAGQV
-593 DYAASNLRPKVG
+593 DFVASNLRPKVG
-605 ETIQMTAK
+605 ETINITTK
-613 TDYASN
+613 SDFASN
-619 FEWSIFPA
+619 YEWSIYPA
-627 TYSFVGGTNLNSRNP
+627 TYSYVGGTTVNSRNP
-642 LVVFNAGGAY
+642 KLVFNAGGAY

-714 TVGDVSFT
+714 TVGDVSYS
-722 DFTDQFNTPLSYGS
+722 DFTDQFNTALSYGS
-736 YYTVIATRRTNS
+736 YYSVIATRRTNS
-748 NSANFKAWIDYNIDG
+748 NMANFKAWIDYNIDG
-763 NFTDDELIL
+763 NFTDDEMIL
-772 NSGSISTTK
+772 NSGAISNTK

-792 DCFEGFTKMR
+792 DCFEGATRMR
-802 VAVSYGAFSNTSCG
+802 VAVSYGSFANTACG

-841 LGSGV
+841 LGSSV

-857 CWSESAYTTYTAK
+857 CWSESAYSTYTAK
-870 DPTEGDLTT
+870 DPTEGDLTN
-879 KVVVT
+879 KVVIA

-891 PGTYYVNF
+891 PGTYFMNF
-899 NVLDAAGNA
+899 RVVDAAGNE
-908 ATTVTR
+908 ATPVTR
-914 NVIVVLDK
+914 TIVVVLDK
-922 TAPTLT
+922 TPPVLT
-928 LLGGATVNVEQCEMY
+928 LLGGASVNVEQCEVY

-952 LTDGNLSSSIKISGS
+952 LIDGNLTSSIKISGS
-967 VNTSVVGKYT
+967 LNTSVVGKYT
-977 LTYNVADAQGNAAS
+977 LTYNVADAQGNTAS
-991 VSRVVNVVDTK
+991 TTRTVNVVDTK
-1002 KPGIFSYGKRIVDQE
+1002 KPGIFSYGKRIIDQE

-1034 DTCNGSIAVNK
+1034 DTCNGSVSVNK

-1054 TLVRATYPILY
+1054 TLVRATYPISY
-1065 FAKDPNG
+1065 FAVDPHG
-1072 NAAVEEGFVVNYR
+1072 NTAVEEGFVVNYR
-1085 VDDYIAPEIALN
+1085 VDDYIAPEITLN
-1097 TPDTVVHDVNSPYS
+1097 TPDTVIHDVNSPYS

-1118 DNYYTSNKVSIEKK
+1118 DNYYTSNKVSVEKK

-1145 TFTATDESGNTAIRN
+1145 TFTATDESGNTAVRN

-1173 ITSSVNVCAGDPFW
+1173 ITTSVNVCAGTAFW
-1187 AMSDVSVQDNYYG
+1187 AMSDVTVEDNYYG
-1200 NNDLFPLV
+1200 SSELLPLIKV
-1208 KILSHNVNVMRAGMY
+1208 IGHNVNIWRAGVY

-1245 VRYAP
+1245 VQYPP
-1250 DCENSFV
+1250 DCENSFL
-1257 GTENLGLADQV
+1257 GKENMSLSEQV
-1268 QVYPNP
+1268 MVYPNP
-1274 SSGVVTVDFAL
+1274 SAGEVTVDFAL
-1285 NNMEAITIEVTNLV
+1285 NNMEPITIEVTNLV

-1325 TYLLNIRNQK
+1325 TFLLNIRNKK

>member
-1 MKKKIGI
+1 
-8 MIRKITKAKCVA
+8 
-20 FVLGLGGLFQQSQAQ
+20 
-35 ICGATNSNNCTLMWF
+35 
-50 SGVSFKN
+50 
-57 SAGSTASYQ
+57 
-66 GLNCTNT
+66 
-73 GSSNKLMTS
+73 
-82 GAVMDLTPGE
+82 
-92 EISMTIENTCSYAL
+92 
-106 IAGVWIDLDGDGSY
+106 
-120 TAAECI
+120 
-126 SKQAGPLGSIAVN
+126 
-139 TTKTATLTIPC
+139 
-150 TGVKPGKAMMRVR
+150 
-163 AFYSSMSPT
+163 
-172 QGCGTVAT
+172 
-180 YGNIM
+180 
-185 DFEINLKAVN
+185 
-195 PPSADFAVPTGPN
+195 
-208 FIKTPIL
+208 
-215 FNSTTGNAAYK
+215 
-226 QTWSFQTATNLV
+226 
-238 TSGAKG
+238 
-244 KASWA
+244 
-249 NTGYYN
+249 
-255 VKLKQEFCGLSD
+255 
-267 SIIKSVKIE
+267 
-276 KPTAAPTAEF
+276 
-286 IASDNQVEVFYTG
+286 
-299 QLFDLSTN
+299 
-307 GAYKWNWT
+307 
-315 ATSPSG
+315 
-321 AIVYTSTQQNPIF
+321 
-334 SFDEEGWWE
+334 
-343 ICLTSENDI
+343 
-352 GPSTKLC
+352 
-359 KSRYI
+359 
-364 EVVPPGEFYMGPSKI
+364 
-379 ASNQG
+379 
-384 GILYDNGGKTGNYGN
+384 
-399 NRKTSIDYFEIF
+399 
-411 PCGAKEI
+411 
-418 RLNFKQLKLSLGDGG
+418 
-433 DRLRIYDGQDAS
+433 
-445 GKEITPA
+445 
-452 GGITGVNYSMFKAST
+452 
-467 FKAFSG
+467 
-473 AMYITFESNSANN
+473 MYITFESNSANN

-492 TWDSELLPVANPKS
+492 IWDSELLPVANPKS
-506 GYTVDYTQIGN
+506 GYTVDYTQVGN

-543 SGYGGKAKVFTTAFY
+543 SGYGAKAKVFTTAFY

-572 NGTDTFCRNITVTTP
+572 NGEDTFCRNITVTTP
-587 TVAGYL
+587 TGPGYL

-605 ETIQMTAK
+605 ETIQLK
-613 TDYASN
+613 SNTDYASN

-642 LVVFNAGGAY
+642 FVVFNAGGAY
-652 TFTLRAWNSAGTR
+652 TFTLRAWNSAGTK

-708 LLENPS
+708 LLENPT
-714 TVGDVSFT
+714 TVGDVSYT

-736 YYTVIATRRTNS
+736 YYSVIATRRTNS
-748 NSANFKAWIDYNIDG
+748 NMANFKAWIDYNIDG
-763 NFTDDELIL
+763 NFTDDEMIL
-772 NSGSISTTK
+772 NSGAISNTK

-792 DCFEGFTKMR
+792 DCFEGVTRMR
-802 VAVSYGAFSNTSCG
+802 VAVSYGSFANTACG

-841 LGSGV
+841 LGSSV

-857 CWSESAYTTYTAK
+857 CWSESAYSTYTAK
-870 DPTEGDLTT
+870 DPTEGDLTN

-891 PGTYYVNF
+891 PGTYFMNF
-899 NVLDAAGNA
+899 NVLDAAGNTA
-908 ATTVTR
+908 ATVTR

-922 TAPTLT
+922 TPPVLT
-928 LLGGATVNVEQCEMY
+928 LFGGASVNVEQCEVY
-943 NELGAVASD
+943 NEMGAVASD
-952 LTDGNLSSSIKISGS
+952 LTDGNLTSSIKISGS
-967 VNTSVVGKYT
+967 LNTSVVGKYT
-977 LTYNVADAQGNAAS
+977 LTYDVADAQGNASS
-991 VSRVVNVVDTK
+991 VTRVINVVDTK

-1065 FAKDPNG
+1065 FAKDPHG
-1072 NAAVEEGFVVNYR
+1072 NTAVEEGFVVNYR

-1097 TPDTVVHDVNSPYS
+1097 TPDTVFHDVNSPYS

-1118 DNYYTSNKVSIEKK
+1118 DNYYTNNKLSVEKK

-1145 TFTATDESGNTAIRN
+1145 TFTATDESGNTAVRN

-1187 AMSDVSVQDNYYG
+1187 AMSDVSVEDNYYG
-1200 NNDLFPLV
+1200 NNELFPLV

-1274 SSGVVTVDFAL
+1274 SAGEVTIDFAL
-1285 NNMEAITIEVTNLV
+1285 NNMESITIEVTNLV
-1299 GAKVATYTFNGG
+1299 GAKVAAYTFNGG

>member
-1 MKKKIGI
+1 MKYFF
-8 MIRKITKAKCVA
+8 TKTNLMASI
-20 FVLGLGGLFQQSQAQ
+20 FGLFGWINQADAQ

-92 EISMTIENTCSYAL
+92 EISMTIENTCTYAL

-120 TAAECI
+120 SSAECI
-126 SKQAGPLGSIAVN
+126 SKQTGPLGSIAAN
-139 TTKTATLTIPC
+139 TTKTATLSIPC

-163 AFYSSMSPT
+163 AFYSSMTPT

-215 FNSTTGNAAYK
+215 FNSTSGNAAYK

-255 VKLKQEFCGLSD
+255 VKLKQEFCGLRD

-276 KPTAAPTAEF
+276 KPTAAPAAEF
-286 IASDNQVEVFYTG
+286 IASSNQVEVFYQG

-307 GAYKWNWT
+307 GAYKWSWT

-384 GILYDNGGKTGNYGN
+384 GTLYDNGGKTGSYGN
-399 NRKTSIDYFEIF
+399 NRKTSIDYFQIF

-452 GGITGVNYSMFKAST
+452 GGLTGVNQNLFRSST

-473 AMYITFESNSANN
+473 SMYITFESNSANN

-492 TWDSELLPVANPKS
+492 IWDSELLPVANPKS
-506 GYTVDYTQIGN
+506 GYTVDYTQVGN

-543 SGYGGKAKVFTTAFY
+543 SGYGAKAKVFTTAFY

-572 NGTDTFCRNITVTTP
+572 NGVDTFCRNITVTTP
-587 TVAGYL
+587 TVPGYL

-605 ETIQMTAK
+605 ETIQLK
-613 TDYASN
+613 SNTDYASN

-642 LVVFNAGGAY
+642 FVVFNAGGAY
-652 TFTLRAWNSAGTR
+652 TFTLRAWNSAGTK

-714 TVGDVSFT
+714 TVGDVSYS
-722 DFTDQFNTPLSYGS
+722 DFTDQFNTALSYGS
-736 YYTVIATRRTNS
+736 YYSVIATRRTNS
-748 NSANFKAWIDYNIDG
+748 NMANFKAWIDYNIDG
-763 NFTDDELIL
+763 NFTDDEMIL
-772 NSGSISTTK
+772 NSGAISNTK

-792 DCFEGFTKMR
+792 DCFEGATRMR
-802 VAVSYGAFSNTSCG
+802 VAVSYGSFANTACG

-841 LGSGV
+841 LGSSV

-857 CWSESAYTTYTAK
+857 CWSESAYSTYTAK
-870 DPTEGDLTT
+870 DPTEGDLTN
-879 KVVVT
+879 KVVIA

-891 PGTYYVNF
+891 PGTYFMNF
-899 NVLDAAGNA
+899 RVVDAAGNE
-908 ATTVTR
+908 ATPVTR
-914 NVIVVLDK
+914 TIVVVLDK
-922 TAPTLT
+922 TPPTLT
-928 LLGGATVNVEQCEMY
+928 LLGGATVNVEQCEVY

-952 LTDGNLSSSIKISGS
+952 LTDGNLTSSIKISGS
-967 VNTSVVGKYT
+967 LNTSVVGKYT
-977 LTYNVADAQGNAAS
+977 LTYNVADAQGNTAS
-991 VSRVVNVVDTK
+991 TTRTVNVVDTK
-1002 KPGIFSYGKRIVDQE
+1002 KPGIFSYGKRIIDQE

-1034 DTCNGSIAVNK
+1034 DTCNGSVSVNK

-1054 TLVRATYPILY
+1054 TLVRATYPISY
-1065 FAKDPNG
+1065 FAVDPHG
-1072 NAAVEEGFVVNYR
+1072 NTAVEEGFVVNYR
-1085 VDDYIAPEIALN
+1085 VDDYIAPEITLN
-1097 TPDTVVHDVNSPYS
+1097 TPDTVIHDVNSPYS

-1118 DNYYTSNKVSIEKK
+1118 DNYYTSNKVSVEKK

-1145 TFTATDESGNTAIRN
+1145 TFTATDESGNTAVRN

-1173 ITSSVNVCAGDPFW
+1173 ITTSVNVCAGTAFW
-1187 AMSDVSVQDNYYG
+1187 AMSDVTVEDNYYG
-1200 NNDLFPLV
+1200 SSELLPLIKV
-1208 KILSHNVNVMRAGMY
+1208 IGHNVNIWRAGVY

-1245 VRYAP
+1245 VQYPP
-1250 DCENSFV
+1250 DCENSFL
-1257 GTENLGLADQV
+1257 GKENMSLSEQV
-1268 QVYPNP
+1268 MVYPNP
-1274 SSGVVTVDFAL
+1274 SAGEVTVDFAL
-1285 NNMEAITIEVTNLV
+1285 NNMEPITIEVTNLV

-1325 TYLLNIRNQK
+1325 TFLLNIRNKK

>member
-1 MKKKIGI
+1 MNKKTTQLKW
-8 MIRKITKAKCVA
+8 
-20 FVLGLGGLFQQSQAQ
+20 FVFAMMLGFMSNSFAQ
-35 ICGATNSNNCTLMWF
+35 ICGATNSNACTLMWF

-57 SAGSTASYQ
+57 SGGSTASYQ

-73 GSSNKLMTS
+73 GSSNKLMTN
-82 GAVMDLTPGE
+82 GAVMDLSPGE
-92 EISMTIENTCSYAL
+92 QITMSIENTCTYAL
-106 IAGVWIDLDGDGSY
+106 IAGVWIDLDGDNQFS
-120 TAAECI
+120 AAECI
-126 SKQAGPLGSIAVN
+126 SKQAGPIGSVPVN
-139 TTKTATLTIPC
+139 TTTTAVLTIPC
-150 TGVKPGKAMMRVR
+150 TGVKAGKTMMRVR
-163 AFYSSMSPT
+163 GFYSTMAVN

-185 DFEINLKAVN
+185 DFEVNLKAVN
-195 PPSADFAVPTGPN
+195 PPAADFAIPTGPN
-208 FIKTPIL
+208 YIKTPIL

-226 QTWSFQTATNLV
+226 QTWSFQSATNLV

-244 KASWA
+244 KAAWG
-249 NTGYYN
+249 NIGYYN
-255 VKLKQEFCGLSD
+255 VKLKQEFCGLAD

-276 KPTAAPTAEF
+276 KPTATPIAEF
-286 IASDNQVEVFYTG
+286 IASSNQVEVFFQG

-307 GAYKWNWT
+307 GAYKWSWT

-321 AIVYTSTQQNPIF
+321 ALVYTSTNQNPIF
-334 SFDEEGWWE
+334 SFDEEGWWD
-343 ICLTSENDI
+343 ICLTSENDL
-352 GPSTKLC
+352 GPSTKVC

-364 EVVPPGEFYMGPSKI
+364 QVIPPGEFYMGPSKS

-399 NRKTSIDYFEIF
+399 NRKTSIDYFQIF

-418 RLNFKQLKLSLGDGG
+418 RFKFKQLKLSLGDGG

-452 GGITGVNYSMFKAST
+452 GGITGVNQNMFSGST
-467 FKAFSG
+467 LKAFSG
-473 AMYITFESNSANN
+473 SMYITFESNSANN

-506 GYTVDYTQIGN
+506 GYDVAYTQVGN
-517 GTMIDFVG
+517 GTSIDFVG
-525 DVKDAQGQVDYD
+525 NVKDAQGLVTYD

-543 SGYGGKAKVFTTAFY
+543 SGYGAKAKVFTTAFY
-558 TDGTYEVCLIASIC
+558 TDGTYKVCLIAAIC
-572 NGTDTFCRNITVTTP
+572 NGVDTFCRNITVTTP
-587 TVAGYL
+587 TSAGAV
-593 DYAASNLRPKVG
+593 DFTASNLRPKVG
-605 ETIQMTAK
+605 ETVDLKST

-619 FEWSIFPA
+619 FEWSVYPA
-627 TYSFVGGTNLNSRNP
+627 TFSYVGGTNVNSRNP
-642 LVVFNAGGAY
+642 KVLFNAGGAY

-695 AISKVELFQDSVS
+695 AISKVELLQDSIS
-708 LLENPS
+708 LLENTS
-714 TVGDVSFT
+714 TVGDAAYT
-722 DFTDQFNTPLSYGS
+722 DFADQFNTPLSYGS

-748 NSANFKAWIDYNIDG
+748 NAANFKAWIDYNIDG
-763 NFTDDELIL
+763 NFSDDELVL
-772 NSGSISTTK
+772 NSGAISTTK

-792 DCFEGFTKMR
+792 NCFEGVTRMR
-802 VAVSYGAFSNTSCG
+802 VAVSYGSFSNTSCG

-841 LGSGV
+841 LGSSV

-857 CWSESAYTTYTAK
+857 CWTENAYSTYTAK
-870 DPTEGDLTT
+870 DPTEGDLTN
-879 KVVVT
+879 KVMIS

-891 PGTYYVNF
+891 PGTYVMNF
-899 NVLDAAGNA
+899 RVTDAAGNDA
-908 ATTVTR
+908 ASVTR
-914 NVIVVLDK
+914 TVIVVLDK
-922 TAPTLT
+922 TPPTLT
-928 LLGGATVNVEQCEMY
+928 LLGAVSVNVEQCEVY

-952 LTDGNLSSSIKISGS
+952 LTDGNLSSSIKITGT
-967 VNTSVVGKYT
+967 VNTSLVGKYT
-977 LTYNVADAQGNAAS
+977 LTYDVADAQGNA
-991 VSRVVNVVDTK
+991 VSTTRLVNVVDTK
-1002 KPGIFSYGKRIVDQE
+1002 KPGIYSYGKRIVDQE
-1017 VVNIQIGSL
+1017 VVKLQIGSL

-1054 TLVRATYPILY
+1054 TLVRATYPISY
-1065 FAKDPNG
+1065 FAMDPHG
-1072 NAAVEEGFVVNYR
+1072 NVSVEEGFVVNYR

-1097 TPDTVVHDVNSPYS
+1097 TPDTVIHDVNSPYS
-1111 SQPVSVY
+1111 SQPVTVF
-1118 DNYYTSNKVSIEKK
+1118 DNYYTSNKVSIERT
-1132 GKVNPFTLGLYTE
+1132 GKVNSFTLGLYTE
-1145 TFTATDESGNTAIRN
+1145 TFTATDESGNTAVRK

-1168 VAPTI
+1168 VAPTL
-1173 ITSSVNVCAGDPFW
+1173 ITTSVNVCAGDPFW
-1187 AMSDVSVQDNYYG
+1187 AMSDVTVEDNYYG
-1200 NNDLFPLV
+1200 NTELLPLV
-1208 KILSHNVNVMRAGMY
+1208 KIIGHNVNIWRAGMY

-1236 SQVVLRPVM
+1236 SQVVLRPVV

-1257 GTENLGLADQV
+1257 GTENLGLNDRIQI
-1268 QVYPNP
+1268 YPNP
-1274 SSGVVTVDFAL
+1274 SNGLVTVECSL
-1285 NNMEAITIEVTNLV
+1285 NNEEPVFVEVTNLL
-1299 GAKVATYTFNGG
+1299 GAKVAEYTFNGG
-1311 FGSQVLDLGKFGQG
+1311 FGSQTLDLGKFGQG
-1325 TYLLNIRNQK
+1325 TYLLNIRNHK

-1341 IVIAN
+1341 IIIAQ